1 MKKQVL
7 CGALAVAAASFVAI
21 SAQGTEASA
30 EMNANGIS
38 VDCEAQTMTLKAGA
52 GDGSQFF
59 VGTGKFTA
67 AKGTKAATLKVASWE
82 VYDKLDD
89 IIVDLSKLNKQAE
102 NYLVIKDAPTGDP
115 VIIKVAAAK
124 KTIAATYDKTTGAI
138 KVTDNKTPYA
148 TTGEY
153 RSATS
158 STWKTVVSNEAG
170 VANIADINMYQR
182 LGATLYYREKAVNS
196 VCELKTLSSTKES
209 FAYDTETEAKEHD
222 VYNVT
227 AFAGVEK
234 KVTVAALAK
243 GPKITVDYAKHTV
256 TFVKDTEYRFVPAGT
271 SANALGKV
279 AYTAV
284 TVDGKKVV
292 PVAVPAD
299 VLSKGGL
306 VESRTAAT
314 ATKLASKVA
323 QTYFNAKNTT
333 VVADKK
339 DITVSQSVTV
349 DSDLTLAAADT
360 YIAKGKTAGYLKVTF
375 SNASV
380 NKYEYLT
387 VAPAA
392 DGEAVTAPEADVKVS
407 GSIAAVNKS
416 GKAGIKALTL
426 APGTKIYVRQA
437 SVNPSKTATI
447 GTWSTDWAEVATI
460 AAKPADPTPA
470 PTEEPSETDIPQE

>member
-67 AKGTKAATLKVASWE
+67 ATARKPAALKVASWE

-89 IIVDLSKLNKQAE
+89 ITIDLSKLNKQAE
-102 NYLVIKDAPTGDP
+102 NYLVIKDAPTGEP

-124 KTIAATYDKTTGAI
+124 KTIAAAYDKATGAI
-138 KVTDNKTPYA
+138 MVKDSGKPYE
-148 TTGEY
+148 TIGEY

-158 STWKTVVSNEAG
+158 STWKTVTSDEAG
-170 VANIADINMYQR
+170 VAKIADINMYQR
-182 LGATLYYREKAVNS
+182 LGATLYYREKAVNA
-196 VCELKTLSSTKES
+196 VCELKNLTPAKES
-209 FAYDTETEAKEHD
+209 FAYDVETEAKERE

-243 GPKITVDYAKHTV
+243 GPKITVDYAKRTV
-256 TFVKDTEYRFVPAGT
+256 TFAKDTEYRFVPAGT

-279 AYTAV
+279 SYTGV
-284 TVDGKKVV
+284 TLDEKKKVV
-292 PVAVPAD
+292 PVTVPVD
-299 VLSKGGL
+299 VLAKGGL

-339 DITVSQSVTV
+339 DITVSQSVTI
-349 DSDLTLAAADT
+349 DTDLTLKAEDT

-375 SNASV
+375 NNVSA
-380 NKYEYLT
+380 NKYEYIT
-387 VAPAA
+387 VAPTADGEAVAPAA
-392 DGEAVTAPEADVKVS
+392 DAKIS
-407 GSIAAVNKS
+407 GSIAAM
-416 GKAGIKALTL
+416 GRKAGTKALTL

-437 SVNPSKTATI
+437 SVNPSKTVAI
-447 GTWSTDWAEVATI
+447 GVWSTDWAEVATI
-460 AAKPADPTPA
+460 AAKPADPTPE
-470 PTEEPSETDIPQE
+470 PTESPDVPPVEE